1 MPDWLKSLDIDGWAV
16 LWAVL
21 TLLATWIV
29 ARLSRRGI
37 TSLVARVPGLSD
49 AIKVLA
55 VRLAGYGI
63 WLVGIGVALTFLG
76 ASIQPVLAVAFILAV
91 VAVLVLRGI
100 SDNFAS
106 GVVLQARHPIDVGD
120 EITSGSTTGIVI
132 ELNSRSVV
140 LQTTDGRIVHI
151 PNSEVLGAPLSNNSR
166 HGARRSE
173 VEVRTGETRLAH
185 DELRELLESA
195 TAGAAGVHHR
205 ERVIVRSVLRS
216 PERGVLLVQFWHH
229 PLHAVAARAAVVDAL
244 ADALAERG
252 VPAVVTSAPPPPPL
266 APPTQS

>member
-1 MPDWLKSLDIDGWAV
+1 MPDWVQSLDIDGWAV

-29 ARLSRRGI
+29 ARLARTGI
-37 TSLVARVPGLSD
+37 TRLVDRVPGLSD
-49 AIKVLA
+49 GIKVLA
-55 VRLAGYGI
+55 VRLGGYGI
-63 WLVGIGVALTFLG
+63 WLIGIGVALTFLG

-120 EITSGSTTGIVI
+120 EITSGGTTGIVI

-151 PNSEVLGAPLSNNSR
+151 PNSTVLGGALTNNSR
-166 HGARRSE
+166 HGSRRSE
-173 VEVRTGETRLAH
+173 VQVRVDASALAH
-185 DELRELLESA
+185 AELRELVQGA
-195 TAGAAGVHHR
+195 TEAAAGVHHR
-205 ERVIVRSVLRS
+205 ERVIVRSVLRA
-216 PERGVLLVQFWHH
+216 PDRCVLLVQFWHH
-229 PLHAVAARAAVVDAL
+229 PLHTVAVRAAVVDAL
-244 ADALAERG
+244 AEALEAKG
-252 VPAVVTSAPPPPPL
+252 AAAVVTSEPPPPPL
-266 APPTQS
+266 ASPTGI